1 MQHAG
6 PRTLAP
12 TLWVVERPF
21 KLPIV
26 RAEVGTRMTIIRLN
40 DGNLFLHSPVKLD
53 SELKRALNALGPVG
67 AVVAPNRAH
76 HLFVRD
82 YIESYPQ
89 AMSYGAPGLPE
100 RRPDLRLD
108 ATLGD
113 EAPREWQGVIEQ
125 QLFRG
130 APPLNEVVFFHPS
143 SRTVIFTDLIF
154 NLPAEIECRCAYV
167 LLALGSARTFR
178 AASLGASTCDPRS
191 DRGPSLGRYH
201 SPLGLRPR
209 NHVSRRRTRDWRPR
223 AYSVGLCISLRF
235 ASWPKLANVKS
246 RCLFLAVLR

>member
-6 PRTLAP
+6 PRSLAP

-26 RAEVGTRMTIIRLN
+26 KAEVGTRMTIIRLN

-67 AVVAPNRAH
+67 AVVAPNRGH
-76 HLFVRD
+76 HLFVRA
-82 YIESYPQ
+82 YVESYPQ
-89 AMSYGAPGLPE
+89 ARTYGAPGVPE
-100 RRPDLRLD
+100 KRPDLRLD

-113 EAPREWQGVIEQ
+113 QAPRQWQGVIEQ
-125 QLFRG
+125 HRFRG

-154 NLPAEIECRCAYV
+154 NLPAEKSADAPIFFW
-167 LLALGSARTFR
+167 LLGAPGHFGPHRLVRALAIRDR
-178 AASLGASTCDPRS
+178 AAARRSVDTILRWDFDRVIMSHGDILETGGREHMAS
-191 DRGPSLGRYH
+191 
-201 SPLGLRPR
+201 
-209 NHVSRRRTRDWRPR
+209 
-223 AYSVGLCISLRF
+223 AF
-235 ASWPKLANVKS
+235 A
-246 RCLFLAVLR
+246 FL

>member
-1 MQHAG
+1 
-6 PRTLAP
+6 
-12 TLWVVERPF
+12 
-21 KLPIV
+21 
-26 RAEVGTRMTIIRLN
+26 
-40 DGNLFLHSPVKLD
+40 LFLHSPVKLD

-89 AMSYGAPGLPE
+89 ARSYGAPGLPE
-100 RRPDLRLD
+100 KRPDLRLD

-113 EAPREWQGVIEQ
+113 EAPREWQGVID
-125 QLFRG
+125 
-130 APPLNEVVFFHPS
+130 S
-143 SRTVIFTDLIF
+143 SSSV
-154 NLPAEIECRCAYV
+154 AHQ
-167 LLALGSARTFR
+167 TFR

-209 NHVSRRRTRDWRPR
+209 DHVSRRRTGDWRSR
-223 AYSVGLCISLRF
+223 AHSVGLRISLRF
-235 ASWPKLANVKS
+235 ASWPKPT
-246 RCLFLAVLR
+246 